1 MKQIKILDK
10 AEEQSINWSEPMWVK
25 SKIDGDIVIVLT
37 TGEHNGGAFTGIA
50 LPCSDLPDG
59 LYSEIWYK
67 EFFTPLTEPI
77 TIEISN

>member
-10 AEEQSINWSEPMWVK
+10 AKGQSINWSEPMWVK
-25 SKIDGDIVIVLT
+25 GKIETSTIILT
-37 TGEHNGGAFTGIA
+37 TGKHNGGSFTGTA

-59 LYSEIWYK
+59 LYSEDWGK
-67 EFFTPLTEPI
+67 DFFTPLTEPI